1 MKTWKTTDYSPCQ
14 KNRHDETM
22 FLYLTNQS
30 GWKGKTRAKTSKVTS
45 NGCQIWGGWIF
56 QPTPF
61 CFITA
66 CTCMSSTSHEM
77 PSMPHLARGQWQHFT
92 FVTMSPAVGFC
103 LSQAFWCIRVAINH
117 CIFYVNQHSLRH
129 SAIAA
134 DTVRCC
140 IFPSWTSL
148 FFHPSQPDDEQ
159 PIRQDKMLAGNFF
172 YIPMLHS
179 SLYMS

>member
-30 GWKGKTRAKTSKVTS
+30 GWKGKTRAKISKVTS

-103 LSQAFWCIRVAINH
+103 LSQAFWCIWVAINH
-117 CIFYVNQHSLRH
+117 CIFYVNQHSCD
-129 SAIAA
+129 IQ
-134 DTVRCC
+134 
-140 IFPSWTSL
+140 
-148 FFHPSQPDDEQ
+148 PSQLTQEQ

-172 YIPMLHS
+172 HIPMMHS